1 MYIKTLNYSDTLKKV
16 VEQKYSPRRYY
27 MLNFEE
33 KLEAVGEAHK
43 IMREYVLKQK
53 RNIKRSGLH

>member
-1 MYIKTLNYSDTLKKV
+1 MYIRTLNYSDTLKKV
-16 VEQKYSPRRYY
+16 VEQKYSPRKYY

-43 IMREYVLKQK
+43 IMRDYVLTQK
-53 RNIKRSGLH
+53 K